1 MLFVKC
7 ITEVNFKA
15 TFGVPNEENVHIPK
29 VYVCIYENKRF

>member
-1 MLFVKC
+1 MLFVKY

-15 TFGVPNEENVHIPK
+15 TFVVLNQENVHIPK